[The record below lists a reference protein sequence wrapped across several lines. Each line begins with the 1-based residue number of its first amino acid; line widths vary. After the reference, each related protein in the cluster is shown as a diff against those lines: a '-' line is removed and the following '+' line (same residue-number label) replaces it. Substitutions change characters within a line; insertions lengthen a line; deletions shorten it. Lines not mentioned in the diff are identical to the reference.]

1 MQPAAQQRLCLARD
15 DPPMSGAAPPAC
27 GTLPYPTA
35 GRRASSKTT
44 HSTSRMTSAPLYSM
58 ERRISVVMISAAASG
73 RMLTSPVSRPTW
85 QRGRRPGQWRGAR
98 APASSAGHPLGSGR
112 CCSELLREAAHD
124 RGSPTC
130 ALSERASRSRS
141 GHVRRSTVREHAERD
156 ATHAPYPSRHAHGCR
171 AAGCPARRRA
181 RAASGVSA
189 RAAGRA
195 RASNCCGKS
204 RSFWLEVALMS
215 DVGRVGIG
223 IGEGCIALP

>member
-1 MQPAAQQRLCLARD
+1 MAYISESGLRLHEGARLRAQQAAMQPAAQQRLCLARD

-85 QRGRRPGQWRGAR
+85 QRGRRPGQWRGAQ

-141 GHVRRSTVREHAERD
+141 GHVRRSTVREQSATPRMHPTRRGMRTAAARRD
-156 ATHAPYPSRHAHGCR
+156 APPGA
-171 AAGCPARRRA
+171 A
-181 RAASGVSA
+181 RA
-189 RAAGRA
+189 
-195 RASNCCGKS
+195 
-204 RSFWLEVALMS
+204 L
-215 DVGRVGIG
+215 
-223 IGEGCIALP
+223 LPA